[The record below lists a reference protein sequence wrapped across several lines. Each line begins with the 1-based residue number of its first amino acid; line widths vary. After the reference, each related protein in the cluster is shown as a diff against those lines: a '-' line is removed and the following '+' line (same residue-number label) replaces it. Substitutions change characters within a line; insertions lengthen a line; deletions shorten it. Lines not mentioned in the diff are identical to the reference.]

1 MAELPDKELPPLAFE
16 ALTLLAL
23 EADADAGAEL
33 AARLGDVEDAVEP
46 LRAVEGL
53 ALEDD
58 FEGEDFKGETSTVS
72 DLAGRTFVPV
82 LEPADIDGFTV
93 APSEELEVEEEDFAM
108 DRKYQE
114 KENKSG
120 LN

>member
-1 MAELPDKELPPLAFE
+1 MAELPDEELPPLAFE

-23 EADADAGAEL
+23 EADADAEL

-72 DLAGRTFVPV
+72 ELAGIAFVPV

-108 DRKYQE
+108 DRKYQK

>member
-1 MAELPDKELPPLAFE
+1 MAELPDEELPPLAFE

-58 FEGEDFKGETSTVS
+58 FEGEDFKGETSTV
-72 DLAGRTFVPV
+72 
-82 LEPADIDGFTV
+82 
-93 APSEELEVEEEDFAM
+93 
-108 DRKYQE
+108 
-114 KENKSG
+114 
-120 LN
+120 